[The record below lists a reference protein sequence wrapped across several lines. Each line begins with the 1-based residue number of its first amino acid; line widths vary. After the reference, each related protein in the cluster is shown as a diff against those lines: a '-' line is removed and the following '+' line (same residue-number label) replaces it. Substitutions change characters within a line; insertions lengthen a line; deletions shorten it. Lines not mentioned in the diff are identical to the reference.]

1 MKNRFLIAIALVTS
15 QLTSIVA
22 PAQISNYR
30 PGVTTDGAIYYLP
43 KTALR
48 IHVQIEKT
56 TYQPGDFSRYAQ
68 RYLRLNDVQQEP
80 SVGFRVL
87 GISQEAIAVPDTTK
101 VYALKFNAKSATAN
115 IHLSDD
121 GCLLAINAEV
131 HQASPSAPER
141 ATLDYSHYSKTI
153 EAPSGAVGGASGSLS
168 SVRRYL
174 TEEILSA
181 GSTAKMAE
189 LTARE
194 IYDLRENRSLLIKG
208 QADFMPKDGEQLR
221 LMLQQLDEQDRALTS
236 MFAGVTTCD
245 TTDYFI
251 LVFPETIKERRVLFR
266 LSQLDGLVDPDD
278 LSGTPYYI
286 IIDNLNTVAP
296 VDEVAAAKT
305 KKKQYEAGVYV
316 NVPGRLRSTI
326 LQGIDPLLSQEFP
339 APQFGNVELL
349 SADLFNKRY
358 TTHLWVNAL
367 TGAVDR
373 LEAEL
378 PTK

>member
-1 MKNRFLIAIALVTS
+1 MKNRLLIFIGLIAG
-15 QLTSIVA
+15 QLSAGLAQT
-22 PAQISNYR
+22 QISSYR
-30 PGVTTDGAIYYLP
+30 PGATTDGAIYYLP

-48 IHVQIEKT
+48 VSVKVEKT
-56 TYQPGDFSRYAQ
+56 VYQPGDFCRYAQ

-80 SVGFRVL
+80 SVSYRVV
-87 GISQEAIAVPDTTK
+87 GIEQEAVPVPDTTK
-101 VYALKFNAKSATAN
+101 VYALKFNAKSAAAN
-115 IHLSDD
+115 IELSDD
-121 GCLLAINAEV
+121 GCLLGINAAP
-131 HQASPSAPER
+131 QALPSSPEGDTADKFAR
-141 ATLDYSHYSKTI
+141 NAR
-153 EAPSGAVGGASGSLS
+153 EAPSGAVGGPSGSSS

-174 TEEILSA
+174 TEEILAA

-236 MFAGVTTCD
+236 LFAGVTTCD
-245 TTDYFI
+245 TTEHFI
-251 LVFPETIKERRVLFR
+251 LVLPETVRERRVLFR
-266 LSQLDGLVDPDD
+266 LSQIDGLVDPDD
-278 LSGTPYYI
+278 LSGSPYYI
-286 IIDNLNTVAP
+286 TIDNLNVLPA
-296 VDEVAAAKT
+296 VDELAAAKT

-326 LQGIDPLLSQEFP
+326 YQAVDPLLSQEFP
-339 APQFGNVELL
+339 APQFGYVELL

-358 TTHLWVNAL
+358 TTHLWVNPL
-367 TGAVDR
+367 TGAVDK

-378 PTK
+378 PKK

>member
-1 MKNRFLIAIALVTS
+1 MNRLLIFIGLILS
-15 QLTSIVA
+15 QLSSGLAQT
-22 PAQISNYR
+22 QISSYK

-48 IHVQIEKT
+48 VSVKVEKT
-56 TYQPGDFSRYAQ
+56 VYTPGDFCRYAQ

-80 SVGFRVL
+80 SVSYRVV
-87 GISQEAIAVPDTTK
+87 GIEQEAVPVPDTTK
-101 VYALKFNAKSATAN
+101 VYALKFNAKSAASN
-115 IHLSDD
+115 IELSND
-121 GCLLAINAEV
+121 GCLLGINADRIAP
-131 HQASPSAPER
+131 QAPPSAPEG
-141 ATLDYSHYSKTI
+141 ATADKFASKTI
-153 EAPSGAVGGASGSLS
+153 EAPSGAVGGAGSS

-174 TEEILSA
+174 TEEILAA

-236 MFAGVTTCD
+236 LFAGVTICD
-245 TTDYFI
+245 TTEHFI
-251 LVFPETIKERRVLFR
+251 LVLPETVRERRVLFR
-266 LSQLDGLVDPDD
+266 LSQIDGLVDPDD
-278 LSGTPYYI
+278 LSGSPYYI
-286 IIDNLNTVAP
+286 TIDNLNALP
-296 VDEVAAAKT
+296 AVDELAAAKA

-326 LQGIDPLLSQEFP
+326 YQAVDPLLSQEFP

-358 TTHLWVNAL
+358 TTHLWVNPL
-367 TGAVDR
+367 TGAVDK

-378 PTK
+378 PKK

>member
-1 MKNRFLIAIALVTS
+1 MKRLLIVLAFAICQLS
-15 QLTSIVA
+15 QGMAQT
-22 PAQISNYR
+22 QISNYK
-30 PGVTTDGAIYYLP
+30 PGVTTDGAVYYLP

-48 IHVQIEKT
+48 IRVQVEKT
-56 TYQPGDFSRYAQ
+56 TYQPGDFSRFAQ
-68 RYLRLNDVQQEP
+68 RYLRLNDVAQEP
-80 SVGFRVL
+80 SVSFRV
-87 GISQEAIAVPDTTK
+87 ITVSQDAVAVPDTTK
-101 VYALKFNAKSATAN
+101 TFALKFNAKTAAAN
-115 IHLSDD
+115 ICLSDD
-121 GCLLAINAEV
+121 GCLLAINAEKGV
-131 HQASPSAPER
+131 PLSSPMGSTIAP
-141 ATLDYSHYSKTI
+141 ASKTI
-153 EAPSGAVGGASGSLS
+153 EATTGAVGGGNDSP
-168 SVRRYL
+168 RRYL
-174 TEEILSA
+174 TEEILAA

-208 QADFMPKDGEQLR
+208 QADFMPQDGQQLQ

-236 MFAGVTTCD
+236 MFAGITSRD
-245 TTDYFI
+245 TTEHFI
-251 LVFPETIKERRVLFR
+251 LVYPESVRERRVLFR
-266 LSQLDGLVDPDD
+266 LSQMEGLVDPDD

-286 IIDNLNTVAP
+286 TIDDLKAVPP

-326 LQGIDPLLSQEFP
+326 LQGVEPLLSQEFP

-358 TTHLWVNAL
+358 TTHLWLNPL

-373 LEAEL
+373 LEAEQ
-378 PTK
+378 PK